1 MVEVRKRGAH
11 FGGRT
16 MSKNK
21 QSPSEPIENL
31 AIGRIIEVDG
41 SRIIAELEPKISELS
56 RVYSGETYPIGQF
69 GSILKIHF
77 GRRLIFAFVGRLR
90 MKAEYEAERGI
101 VAPTSGDE
109 RIIEADLFG
118 EGEWVQSGVPEPE
131 WKLRFDRGIA
141 TYPLPQQT
149 VYLTPK
155 AELRQIYGQRTDSVI
170 HLGEH
175 VGSGGAPCFAAINE
189 LLGKHTAI
197 LGSTGAGKSG
207 TVAAVIHSILEHGE
221 QAGYESW
228 NPTIVVLDPHN
239 EYGRAFTGHTRLS
252 TDEGSLRLP
261 YWMLDLEETVA
272 LLIGKTEFAATSQS
286 NIVKSALL
294 TARQEAAAGIASLD
308 PTKISVDAPIPYL
321 LGDPN
326 GLDEFGALNG
336 VAYSEG
342 FVGAIN
348 KQRPDNRNKK
358 DHEDYNK
365 VLRKLANLLRD
376 DRLKFMMQSWN
387 GVSDPLPEILGQF
400 LAGDQALRI
409 VDLSGVPNEVAG
421 TASAAIA
428 RTLFQIKVWQSPEER
443 DSSPVLLV
451 CEEAH
456 RYVPNTGEAQY
467 AAAQD
472 AVRRIAKE
480 GRKYG
485 LGLLL
490 VSQRPSEVE
499 ATVLSQCNSW
509 IVLRITNEA
518 DRNHVRSILPDSMA
532 GLTKMLSGLRR
543 REAIFVGLAAML
555 PSRILVR
562 ELADSQLPRSHDI
575 QFDLGWKS
583 PRLSPQ
589 DLRGIGQ
596 RWRYQQRHA
605 DQPADE
611 KIQED

>member
-1 MVEVRKRGAH
+1 
-11 FGGRT
+11 
-16 MSKNK
+16 MSGIGKN
-21 QSPSEPIENL
+21 PNEPIENL

-41 SRIIAELEPKISELS
+41 TRIIAELEPKLSELS

-69 GSILKIHF
+69 GTILKIHF
-77 GRRLIFAFVGRLR
+77 GRRLIFALVGRLR
-90 MKAEYEAERGI
+90 MKAEYEAEKGI
-101 VAPTSGDE
+101 AAQATGDE

-118 EGEWVQSGVPEPE
+118 EGEWTQEGEPE
-131 WKLRFDRGIA
+131 KRWRLKFDRGVG
-141 TYPLPQQT
+141 TFPLPQQT

-155 AELRQIYGQRTDSVI
+155 PELRQIYGQRSDAAI
-170 HLGEH
+170 LLGEH
-175 VGSGGAPCFAAINE
+175 VGSSGAPCFAAIDE

-207 TVAAVIHSILEHGE
+207 TVAAVLHSVLEHGSK
-221 QAGYESW
+221 AGFTAW
-228 NPTIVVLDPHN
+228 NPTIIILDPHN
-239 EYGRAFTGHTRLS
+239 EYGRAFSGHRRLS

-294 TARQEAAAGIASLD
+294 AARKSAAEELDGIDAD
-308 PTKISVDAPIPYL
+308 QISVDSPVPYA

-326 GLDEFGALNG
+326 VSDEFGKVDGELYT
-336 VAYSEG
+336 VG

-348 KQRPDNRNKK
+348 SQRPDNRNKK
-358 DHEDYNK
+358 DHEDFNK
-365 VLRKLANLLRD
+365 VLRKLSNLVRD
-376 DRLKFMMQSWN
+376 DRLSFMMRTWDGQF
-387 GVSDPLPEILGQF
+387 DPFPEVLGQF
-400 LAGDQALRI
+400 LAGDHPLRI

-428 RTLFQIKVWQSPEER
+428 RTLFQMKVWQSPEER
-443 DSSPVLLV
+443 ESSPVLMV

-472 AVRRIAKE
+472 AIRRIAKE

-485 LGLLL
+485 VGLLL

-509 IVLRITNEA
+509 IVLRITNES

-543 REAIFVGLAAML
+543 REAVFVGLAAML
-555 PSRILVR
+555 PSRIRIR
-562 ELADSQLPRSHDI
+562 ELTDAQLPRSHDI
-575 QFDLGWKS
+575 SFDGGWQN
-583 PRLSPQ
+583 PRLAADALSE
-589 DLRGIGQ
+589 IGR
-596 RWRYQQRHA
+596 RWRYQQRDHGIGA
-605 DQPADE
+605 GAAPE
-611 KIQED
+611 E